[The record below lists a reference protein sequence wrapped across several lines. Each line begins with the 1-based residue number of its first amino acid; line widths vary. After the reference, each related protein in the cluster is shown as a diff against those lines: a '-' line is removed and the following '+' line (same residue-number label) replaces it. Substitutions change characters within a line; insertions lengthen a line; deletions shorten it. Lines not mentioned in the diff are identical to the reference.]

1 MENLTDSEKNK
12 IVEDILINV
21 DNLNII
27 LQTPNYIRKYG
38 DIDYEVP
45 IFDNDSLKRHLITH
59 RERFRKILLVEWVN
73 EYFTANQIQDI
84 NNTLSLV
91 RQKIGQL
98 FTN

>member
-38 DIDYEVP
+38 EIDYEMS
-45 IFDNDSLKRHLITH
+45 IFDNDSLKRHLITY

-73 EYFTANQIQDI
+73 EYFTTNQIQDI

>member
-12 IVEDILINV
+12 IVEDILINI

-38 DIDYEVP
+38 DIDYEVS
-45 IFDNDSLKRHLITH
+45 ISDNDSLKRHLITH

-73 EYFTANQIQDI
+73 EYFTTNQIQDI
-84 NNTLSLV
+84 TNTLSLV
-91 RQKIGQL
+91 RQKISQL